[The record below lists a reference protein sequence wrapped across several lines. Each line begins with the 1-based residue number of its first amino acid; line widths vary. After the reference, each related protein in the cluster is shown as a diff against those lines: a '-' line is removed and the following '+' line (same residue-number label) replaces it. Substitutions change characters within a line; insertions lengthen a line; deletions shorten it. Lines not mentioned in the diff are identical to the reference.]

1 MSRAPAMTADD
12 RRTQLLLA
20 SRAVFGRL
28 GYHRAG
34 VADIVAEAGVARG
47 TFYNH
52 FESKR
57 EAFSAVLEV
66 AMAEVVGVVVPI
78 DVTRPIPAQVDA
90 NLARLIRAIAH
101 EDVVRLLFTEAQGI
115 DAEGDQALGAFYG
128 AALGRIEAALRT
140 GQALGVVDGGD
151 VRLLARCLLGLLKE
165 PVVQARLTGEA
176 LNVDALVQTITR
188 LIQRGL
194 LR

>member
-1 MSRAPAMTADD
+1 MTPDERRA
-12 RRTQLLLA
+12 QLLHA
-20 SRAVFGRL
+20 SRVVFGRI

-34 VADIVAEAGVARG
+34 VADIVSEAGVARG

-57 EAFSAVLEV
+57 DAFAAVLEE

-78 DVTRPIPAQVDA
+78 DVTRPIALQVDA
-90 NLARLIRAIAH
+90 NLARLIRAIAN
-101 EDVVRLLFTEAQGI
+101 EEVVRLLFTEAQGI
-115 DAEGDQALGAFYG
+115 DAEGDQALTAFYG

-140 GQALGVVDGGD
+140 GQALGVVDRGD
-151 VRLLARCLLGLLKE
+151 VKLLARCLLGLMKE
-165 PVVQARLTGEA
+165 PVVQASLTGEA
-176 LNVDALVQTITR
+176 LDVDALVQTITR